1 MRPDMPA
8 VAFVTMGCA
17 KNEVDSQTMAA
28 LLSQGGYRVIDD
40 LEAADAVIVNT
51 CSFIQMATEE
61 SIDAVLAA
69 AELPSIAEGRG
80 KLILAGCMAARYGEE
95 LEPEFPEAAAFVPCA
110 EEEGI
115 VAVVDGL
122 FGVDRANAP
131 SNADQA
137 DLSSSSV
144 SAYVKISDGCDRF
157 CSYCTIPFIRGRY
170 HSFSLETIE
179 ADVRRA
185 VEQGNREVV
194 LIAQDTGRWGSD
206 LTPPSTLAQLASHL
220 AEEFPDTWFRLL
232 YIQPEGVTEELIDT
246 VARHPNLC
254 DYFDIPFQHS
264 DPALLKAMNRSG
276 SGEEFLELIG
286 RIRQAIPQAALR
298 TTLIVGFPG
307 ESEESFEGLLDFVQ
321 EAALDYVGAFA
332 YSREEGTRAYSLDGQ
347 IPEEEK
353 QRRLQELRDVSDAL
367 SGTVVAQRIGTDL
380 AVLVEGCEEDSQ
392 LFGRCQAQAPDV
404 DGVTYVDKGMIGQVA
419 LYRIDQTLGY
429 EMEGSRI

>member
-40 LEAADAVIVNT
+40 PEAADAVIVNT

-122 FGVDRANAP
+122 FGVDRTNAP

-185 VEQGNREVV
+185 VEQGNREIV

-276 SGEEFLELIG
+276 SGKEFLELIG

-332 YSREEGTRAYSLDGQ
+332 YSREEGTRAYSLEGQ

-380 AVLVEGCEEDSQ
+380 AVLVEGCEEDGQ